1 MSMLFRQMELK
12 DVFQVHRIECEL
24 FSDPW
29 SLKSFQDEVMRE
41 NISFPFIV
49 EENNKIIGY
58 IVCWYYFNELHIGN
72 IAVVPPQQ
80 SKGIGKFML
89 VKIFDLFYDY
99 ERAYLEVRENNK
111 AAINLYK
118 SFGFKTTFRRKKY
131 YPNGEDALVME
142 KLNNQIIPR
151 TNDGLV

>member
-1 MSMLFRQMELK
+1 MLFREMELK
-12 DVFQVHRIECEL
+12 DVSQVHKIECEL

-29 SLKSFQDEVMRE
+29 SLKSFQDEVMGE

-72 IAVVPPQQ
+72 IAVVQPQQ
-80 SKGIGKFML
+80 GKGIGKFML
-89 VKIFDLFYDY
+89 IKIFDLFNDY

-118 SFGFKTTFRRKKY
+118 SFGFMTTFRKKKY